1 MYIPLDIVVFG
12 LIEVITCTG
21 SPCPGNFQSFLNMDE
36 VVLTI
41 SEVISWELELFQIS
55 FLFRKEN
62 KRNWIESITA
72 YVILLGM
79 IV

>member
-12 LIEVITCTG
+12 LIEVITYTG

-41 SEVISWELELFQIS
+41 SEVISWELELFQIR
-55 FLFRKEN
+55 FLFVSHQNLSPIQLLEN
-62 KRNWIESITA
+62 FNS
-72 YVILLGM
+72 
-79 IV
+79 

>member
-12 LIEVITCTG
+12 LIEVITYTG
-21 SPCPGNFQSFLNMDE
+21 SPCPGNFQSLNMDE

-55 FLFRKEN
+55 FLFVSHQNLSPIQLLEN
-62 KRNWIESITA
+62 FNS
-72 YVILLGM
+72 
-79 IV
+79 

>member
-12 LIEVITCTG
+12 LIEVITYTG
-21 SPCPGNFQSFLNMDE
+21 SPCPGNFQSLNMDE

-55 FLFRKEN
+55 FLFVSHQNLSPIQLLEN
-62 KRNWIESITA
+62 FNSYI
-72 YVILLGM
+72 
-79 IV
+79 

>member
-55 FLFRKEN
+55 FLFVSHQNLSPIQLLEN
-62 KRNWIESITA
+62 FNSYI
-72 YVILLGM
+72 
-79 IV
+79 